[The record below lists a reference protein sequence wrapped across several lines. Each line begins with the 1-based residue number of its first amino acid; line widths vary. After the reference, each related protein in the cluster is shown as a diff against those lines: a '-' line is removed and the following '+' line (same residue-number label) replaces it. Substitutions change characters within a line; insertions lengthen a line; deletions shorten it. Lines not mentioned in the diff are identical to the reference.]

1 MEEREFAEKV
11 KTAGGRAF
19 LVGGYVRDLLLGREP
34 KDRDYVISG
43 IKEQAFRNLFPE
55 AKQVGRSFPVF
66 LQEIEGSVCEI
77 AFARRERKSGRGYL
91 GFSVEYPEDVTIE
104 EDLYRRDTRM
114 NSMALELPDRT
125 LVDPYGGEEDLRRHV
140 IRAVSSHFLED
151 PVRAL
156 RAARQAAELG
166 WEITEDTVSYMVK
179 CRDELGDEPPER
191 ILGELQRALAA
202 PRPSVFFR
210 SLRQAGLLET
220 AFPEIHQLIGKTQP
234 KAFHPEG
241 DAFEHSMQV
250 LDAVSS
256 CNSCPEVRFAAL
268 CHDLGK
274 GTTPAEMLPHH
285 YGHEIR
291 GPEVLSRWNERM
303 TLPKLWCECA
313 VFAMEQHM
321 RASRLTHPG
330 KIVELLLD
338 IHRSKLPLQGFL
350 DIVAADHG
358 SLVYYLEHGGEILE
372 ILLEVSGKDAP
383 SDLVGKQIA
392 KWIRD
397 RQIRLFMKW
406 QKEFFGT

>member
-43 IKEQAFRNLFPE
+43 LREQTFRDLFPE
-55 AKQVGRSFPVF
+55 AKQIGRSFPVF
-66 LQEIEGSVCEI
+66 LLEVEGAVCEI
-77 AFARRERKSGRGYL
+77 AFARRERKTGRGYL

-104 EDLYRRDTRM
+104 EDLYRRDTCM

-125 LVDPYGGEEDLRRHV
+125 LVDPYGGEEDVRRHV
-140 IRAVSSHFLED
+140 IRAVSIHFLED

-166 WEITEDTVSYMVK
+166 WEITEETVSYMGK

-191 ILGELQRALAA
+191 ILGELHRALAA
-202 PRPSVFFR
+202 PRPSVYFR
-210 SLRQAGLLET
+210 SLRQAGLLD
-220 AFPEIHQLIGKTQP
+220 AVYPEIYQLIGKTQP
-234 KAFHPEG
+234 EAFHPEG

-250 LDAVSS
+250 LDTVST
-256 CNSCPEVRFAAL
+256 CNPAPEVRFAAL

-274 GTTPAEMLPHH
+274 GTTPEEMLPHH
-285 YGHEIR
+285 YGHEHR
-291 GPEVLSRWNERM
+291 GPEVLEGWNQRM
-303 TLPKLWCECA
+303 TLPKLWRDCA

-321 RASRLTHPG
+321 RASRLKHPG

-338 IHRSKLPLQGFL
+338 IHHSKLPLKGFL

-358 SLVYYLEHGGEILE
+358 SLVYYLEHAGEILE
-372 ILLEVSGKDAP
+372 ILLGVSGRDAP
-383 SDLVGKQIA
+383 SDLAGKQIA
-392 KWIRD
+392 KWIRN
-397 RQIRLFMKW
+397 RQIRLFIEWK
-406 QKEFFGT
+406 KGCSAA